1 MDATWEA
8 MRHVMKKDR
17 PLTTL
22 ENVYRWLKL
31 VGGSA
36 TAVVAIFIAISTI
49 IGTGIIQI
57 YLSNFLIPI
66 TPLPDL
72 SQQSLQIFILIF
84 IALLACAVGS
94 LIMPFLNR
102 YSAAPETV
110 DSLPNLFGMRYS
122 PDTRRLVRLSEH
134 GTFFGF
140 LKEYLPYYFPFVILN
155 LIVMPVYVY
164 FEAPIPTIMP
174 WSMAS
179 SFVIS
184 TIVLYIFRLKG
195 RRLKIWTYIGLIV
208 DLFWSN
214 YITIVGMLLLEI
226 VISKIW
232 QNGVSDLTG
241 SKEKVALEMIVAG
254 LVVIFFHAFI
264 ARVRPPS
271 PRHAVAGL
279 ALIALVV
286 LYVYPGPI
294 AIVAGALREAQL
306 GGGTRISYTVIGTDA
321 TTPQHGCLVLATTGH
336 LAIGELDDNGC
347 SLPSRFAFSASEVK
361 KRPVHVFS
369 RSEVNISEVPGG

>member
-1 MDATWEA
+1 MDATWEV
-8 MRHVMKKDR
+8 MRYVMKKDR

-31 VGGSA
+31 VGA
-36 TAVVAIFIAISTI
+36 MAAAVVAIITAISLT
-49 IGTGIIQI
+49 IGTVIIQI
-57 YLSNFLIPI
+57 YLSNFSIPI

-72 SQQSLQIFILIF
+72 SQQSLQIFILVF
-84 IALLACAVGS
+84 IWFLASAVGALL
-94 LIMPFLNR
+94 LPFLNP
-102 YSAAPETV
+102 YSVLPETL
-110 DSLPNLFGMRYS
+110 DSLPSLFGVRYS
-122 PDTRRLVRLSEH
+122 PDTRRLVRLSER
-134 GTFFGF
+134 GTFFDF
-140 LKEYLPYYFPFVILN
+140 LKQYVPYYFSFLILN
-155 LIVMPVYVY
+155 LIVAPVYAY
-164 FEAPIPTIMP
+164 FEIPIPIILS

-184 TIVLYIFRLKG
+184 IIFLYIFRLKG
-195 RRLKIWTYIGLIV
+195 RRLKVSTYVGLLI
-208 DLFWSN
+208 DLLWSN
-214 YITIVGMLLLEI
+214 YKTIVGMLLFEI

-254 LVVIFFHAFI
+254 LVVIFCHAFI
-264 ARVRPPS
+264 ARLRPPS

-279 ALIALVV
+279 AVIALVV

-306 GGGTRISYTVIGTDA
+306 GGGTRISYTVIGTGT
-321 TTPQHGCLVLATTGH
+321 TTPQLGCLVLATTGH

-361 KRPVHVFS
+361 KLPVHVFS
-369 RSEVNISEVPGG
+369 RSEVNISEAHGG

>member
-1 MDATWEA
+1 
-8 MRHVMKKDR
+8 MKKDR

-31 VGGSA
+31 VGA
-36 TAVVAIFIAISTI
+36 MAAAVVAIITAISLT
-49 IGTGIIQI
+49 IGTVIIQI
-57 YLSNFLIPI
+57 YLSNFSIPI

-72 SQQSLQIFILIF
+72 SQQSLQIFILVF
-84 IALLACAVGS
+84 IWFLASAVGALL
-94 LIMPFLNR
+94 LPFLNP
-102 YSAAPETV
+102 YSVLPETL
-110 DSLPNLFGMRYS
+110 DSLPSLFGVRYS
-122 PDTRRLVRLSEH
+122 PDTRRLVRLSER
-134 GTFFGF
+134 GTFFDF
-140 LKEYLPYYFPFVILN
+140 LKQYVPYYFSFLILN
-155 LIVMPVYVY
+155 LIVAPVYAY
-164 FEAPIPTIMP
+164 FEIPIPIILS

-184 TIVLYIFRLKG
+184 IIFLYIFRLKG
-195 RRLKIWTYIGLIV
+195 RRLKVSTYVGLLI
-208 DLFWSN
+208 DLLWSN
-214 YITIVGMLLLEI
+214 YKTIVGMLLFEI

-254 LVVIFFHAFI
+254 LVVIFCHAFI
-264 ARVRPPS
+264 ARLRPPS

-279 ALIALVV
+279 AVIALVV

-306 GGGTRISYTVIGTDA
+306 GGGTRISYTVIGTGT
-321 TTPQHGCLVLATTGH
+321 TTPQLGCLVLATTGH

-361 KRPVHVFS
+361 KLPVHVFS
-369 RSEVNISEVPGG
+369 RSEVNISEAHGG